1 MSRDS
6 MVSSLPS
13 NGWSCATLE
22 EGIQIAA
29 QQAGL
34 TLKTQDYTKVSE
46 VLMHTLQAYAAQPA
60 PGNAAPLQ
68 RVKVEPVAP
77 ERPLAT
83 PSPPKVSGMAPPVA
97 DPEGDTI
104 PGDVP
109 SPVLSNKGSR
119 PETPASFQKVATL
132 VHGLPPA
139 TYDLEATKQN
149 QELMAEKLKNEQLQ
163 AQIQRL
169 ELASQTA
176 QKEYELAKCQ
186 KESETSKLETLLTK
200 TLSRVDDL
208 EKMMKDSPAEPPKPA
223 EKPNAQPTETK
234 QSQKARAAE
243 PQSGSEKS
251 DSDGE
256 SDSEEEKSMVTPDG
270 RVVPISPDALRMRCR
285 RLCERKPSGR
295 LQVEASM
302 SDAYKAGG
310 EQREAL
316 EMTLLESLATH
327 GHGRSSYKK
336 IKADFVKRF
345 RLVKECLES
354 RESEVHGKWMT
365 EEAMKKRQV
374 FTDGHQEYYFL
385 LQEVS

>member
-1 MSRDS
+1 
-6 MVSSLPS
+6 
-13 NGWSCATLE
+13 
-22 EGIQIAA
+22 
-29 QQAGL
+29 
-34 TLKTQDYTKVSE
+34 
-46 VLMHTLQAYAAQPA
+46 
-60 PGNAAPLQ
+60 
-68 RVKVEPVAP
+68 
-77 ERPLAT
+77 
-83 PSPPKVSGMAPPVA
+83 
-97 DPEGDTI
+97 
-104 PGDVP
+104 
-109 SPVLSNKGSR
+109 
-119 PETPASFQKVATL
+119 
-132 VHGLPPA
+132 
-139 TYDLEATKQN
+139 
-149 QELMAEKLKNEQLQ
+149 
-163 AQIQRL
+163 
-169 ELASQTA
+169 
-176 QKEYELAKCQ
+176 
-186 KESETSKLETLLTK
+186 
-200 TLSRVDDL
+200 
-208 EKMMKDSPAEPPKPA
+208 MMKDSPAEPPKPA

-234 QSQKARAAE
+234 QSQKARVAE

-270 RVVPISPDALRMRCR
+270 RVPISPDALRMRCR

-365 EEAMKKRQV
+365 EEAMKKSGKYSQTAIKNITSYCRKFPESLMRAWKYNDKVSEFYVITDDTTLHKKADTTRDLEETDLGEPWRNNRIYKNMPVRNV
-374 FTDGHQEYYFL
+374 FFQAQLIYRCMHMHEFTQCPKQSACVARLFPTSINMFSCKYRA
-385 LQEVS
+385 